1 MPFDVFYHALASLAC
16 EQSPKACLKRSASV
30 DRPLTEPPQHPTDA
44 DMRPFKVRVELGR
57 SHMCEYGACRGAEQR
72 LGPSNPRVELVV
84 ESKRRRRRPPRPS
97 HPRVHLVV
105 EPHQA
110 TRRRAPEPPQE
121 TRARAGVL
129 SASPVGLPARPNAG
143 AVDREERAGG
153 RICPS
158 LAAAQN

>member
-1 MPFDVFYHALASLAC
+1 MYISCFDVFYHALASLAC

-97 HPRVHLVV
+97 HPRVDLVV
-105 EPHQA
+105 ESQ
-110 TRRRAPEPPQE
+110 RRVRQLLPPMPIENQWLLLPFAIGKIG
-121 TRARAGVL
+121 TTIWKVTGRARVPALV
-129 SASPVGLPARPNAG
+129 LPA
-143 AVDREERAGG
+143 
-153 RICPS
+153 CS
-158 LAAAQN
+158 S